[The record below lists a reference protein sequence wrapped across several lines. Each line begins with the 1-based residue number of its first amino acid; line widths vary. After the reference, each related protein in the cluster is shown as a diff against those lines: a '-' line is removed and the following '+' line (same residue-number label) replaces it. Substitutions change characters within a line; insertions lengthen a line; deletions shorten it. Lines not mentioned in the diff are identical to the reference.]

1 MKKNDVHT
9 IGELTQRKKYGYVR
23 HIDDDWNSEKDSY
36 DSDIGKDKWDDGLS
50 CKKVD
55 NHDNSKH
62 NDHDDDDDL
71 LDPSNPLSPLNPANP
86 ANPASPLNPMND
98 FNQLFL

>member
-1 MKKNDVHT
+1 MEKHDIHT

-23 HIDDDWNSEKDSY
+23 HTDDNWDNEKDSY
-36 DSDIGKDKWDDGLS
+36 DSDIGKSEWDDDFS
-50 CKKVD
+50 YKKID
-55 NHDNSKH
+55 NHDNNKH
-62 NDHDDDDDL
+62 SNHDDDDDL

-98 FNQLFL
+98 FNQFF

>member
-23 HIDDDWNSEKDSY
+23 YPNDDWDSEKDSY
-36 DSDIGKDKWDDGLS
+36 NSDIGKSEWDDDLS

-55 NHDNSKH
+55 NHDNCKH

-98 FNQLFL
+98 FNQFF